1 MNCLMAEEHFSA
13 YLEDELDYRTIKEFE
28 AHLTDCGSCSNE
40 FALFRKSVN
49 LLHQLP
55 RIEPSSDFDRS
66 MQSRVGSLDVDRTP
80 AWHQL
85 LDSLRTRPV
94 WAFSGIAT
102 ILLVGLLTAY
112 FYQNGLD
119 GYKPSS
125 PGIVFE
131 TDSSPTHRPVVRID
145 TLEPPALPVHQVNVP
160 LDFGSGVFSGREVLD
175 WRPQR
180 IQQNFILQS
189 VNYSSAPR
197 GGGL

>member
-1 MNCLMAEEHFSA
+1 MNCLIAEEHFSA
-13 YLEDELDYRTIKEFE
+13 YLEDELDYQTIKDFE
-28 AHLTDCGSCSNE
+28 THLTDCESCSSE

-66 MQSRVGSLDVDRTP
+66 MQSKVGDLNVNRVP
-80 AWHQL
+80 AWHQI

-94 WAFSGIAT
+94 WAFGGIT
-102 ILLVGLLTAY
+102 TVLLVGLFSAY
-112 FYQNGLD
+112 LYQSNLD
-119 GYKPSS
+119 DYKPSS

-131 TDSSPTHRPVVRID
+131 SDSSPAYRRIVRID
-145 TLEPPALPVHQVNVP
+145 NQEPPALPIHQVNVP
-160 LDFGSGVFSGREVLD
+160 IDFGGGGFFGREVLE
-175 WRPQR
+175 WRPQHT
-180 IQQNFILQS
+180 QQNFILQT

>member
-28 AHLTDCGSCSNE
+28 AHLTDCGSCSSE

-66 MQSRVGSLDVDRTP
+66 MQSRVGNLDVDRIP

-85 LDSLRTRPV
+85 LDSLRTRPM

-112 FYQNGLD
+112 FYQNGRD

-131 TDSSPTHRPVVRID
+131 TDSSPTYRRVDRID
-145 TLEPPALPVHQVNVP
+145 TQDPPALRVHQVNVP
-160 LDFGSGVFSGREVLD
+160 LDFGSGGFSGREVLE

-180 IQQNFILQS
+180 TQQNFILQT

>member
-55 RIEPSSDFDRS
+55 RIEASSDFDRS

-131 TDSSPTHRPVVRID
+131 TDSSPTYRPVVRID
-145 TLEPPALPVHQVNVP
+145 TLEPSALPVHQVNVP

>member
-28 AHLTDCGSCSNE
+28 AHLTDCGSCSSE

-66 MQSRVGSLDVDRTP
+66 MQSRVGNLDVDRIP

-94 WAFSGIAT
+94 WAFSGFAT

-131 TDSSPTHRPVVRID
+131 TDSSPTYRRVVRID

>member
-28 AHLTDCGSCSNE
+28 AHLTDCESCSSE

-55 RIEPSSDFDRS
+55 RIEPSSNFNRS
-66 MQSRVGSLDVDRTP
+66 VQSRVRYLDVERVP
-80 AWHQL
+80 AWYQI

-94 WAFSGIAT
+94 WAFGGITT
-102 ILLVGLLTAY
+102 ILLVGLFSAY
-112 FYQNGLD
+112 FYQSNLNEYG
-119 GYKPSS
+119 PAS
-125 PGIVFE
+125 PGIVF
-131 TDSSPTHRPVVRID
+131 DSDPNPTYRRVPKID
-145 TLEPPALPVHQVNVP
+145 NQVPQTLPLHQVNVP
-160 LDFGSGVFSGREVLD
+160 IDIGSGGFFGREVLE

-180 IQQNFILQS
+180 TQQNFIIQT

>member
-13 YLEDELDYRTIKEFE
+13 YLEDELDFRTIKQFE
-28 AHLTDCGSCSNE
+28 AHLTDCGSCSSE

-66 MQSRVGSLDVDRTP
+66 MQSRVGNLDVDRTP

-131 TDSSPTHRPVVRID
+131 TDSSPTYRPVVRID

-160 LDFGSGVFSGREVLD
+160 LDFGSGGFSGREVLD